1 MISQIINNILT
12 KEKSMKKLIQ
22 AYKATE
28 LAIIEKRT
36 KPTIYN
42 NWKKYIP
49 IKIAS
54 RRAKKWYSI
63 RYIKKVDLDNYFNQ
77 NTKKDYTT

>member
-1 MISQIINNILT
+1 MT
-12 KEKSMKKLIQ
+12 KKMIQ
-22 AYKATE
+22 AYKAVE
-28 LAIIEKRT
+28 LAELENKT

-54 RRAKKWYSI
+54 RRAKKGYSI
-63 RYIKKVDLDNYFNQ
+63 RYIKKSDLDNYFNQ
-77 NTKKDYTT
+77 KNKSDYTI

>member
-1 MISQIINNILT
+1 MIT
-12 KEKSMKKLIQ
+12 
-22 AYKATE
+22 AYKAVE
-28 LAIIEKRT
+28 LAELEKKT

-42 NWKKYIP
+42 NWRKYIP

-63 RYIKKVDLDNYFNQ
+63 RYIKKADLDEYFNQ
-77 NTKKDYTT
+77 KSKSDYTN

>member
-1 MISQIINNILT
+1 MTKTMIT
-12 KEKSMKKLIQ
+12 
-22 AYKATE
+22 AYKAVE
-28 LAIIEKRT
+28 LAELEKKT

-54 RRAKKWYSI
+54 RRSQKGYSI
-63 RYIKKVDLDNYFNQ
+63 RYIKKSDLDEYFNQ
-77 NTKKDYTT
+77 KIKKDYTT

>member
-1 MISQIINNILT
+1 MTKDMIT
-12 KEKSMKKLIQ
+12 
-22 AYKATE
+22 AYKAVE
-28 LAIIEKRT
+28 LAELEKKT

-54 RRAKKWYSI
+54 RRSQKGYSI
-63 RYIKKVDLDNYFNQ
+63 RYIKKTDLDEYYNQ
-77 NTKKDYTT
+77 KIKKDYTT

>member
-1 MISQIINNILT
+1 MTKTMIT
-12 KEKSMKKLIQ
+12 
-22 AYKATE
+22 AYKAVE
-28 LAIIEKRT
+28 LAELEKKT

-54 RRAKKWYSI
+54 RRSQKGYSI
-63 RYIKKVDLDNYFNQ
+63 RYIKKTDLDEYYNQ
-77 NTKKDYTT
+77 KIKKDYTT